1 MDSNDTTAPGAAPV
15 SSDAIGGATAE
26 PTSSKP
32 RWDPKGKRNMMIVGG
47 VVATAALLL
56 VVLSVGGD
64 DAEEKKASSVVEAPA
79 QAIPG
84 TMLSEA
90 DREALRKQENAHIA
104 AALSG
109 GQSAIGSAPAV
120 SPAQTPAIQLQQG
133 EVRLDTQPQQP
144 PISPNPAAAQQQAN
158 VPTND
163 AKTEALSKQMNQLMD
178 AWGIGGG
185 SGGGQRVL
193 STYVREPSKASGAAS
208 GGQGAQNQGTQG
220 TQRDSDDVM
229 VIKAY
234 EQPYAAEMISATDS
248 DTPGKL
254 RARIQSG
261 PLAGAVLTGAARR
274 IGTQGFQAD
283 FDTASFNGR
292 TFKVVAYGMDG
303 EVAGDVVKGEY
314 NGRYMQRYV
323 FPVLA
328 EGVKA
333 YAGARAQVGT
343 TVIAIPIPGTNGAG
357 IVTGGQQTPTPSAEQ
372 ARNAMYSSGA
382 NQVSRALATGPQDG
396 HVTLASGTQIG
407 IVFEESVYQSDL
419 AGRARNNK

>member
-15 SSDAIGGATAE
+15 SNDAIGGAGAE
-26 PTSSKP
+26 PKPSKP

-47 VVATAALLL
+47 VVVTAFSLLI
-56 VVLSVGGD
+56 VLFSGGES
-64 DAEEKKASSVVEAPA
+64 AEEKKPSNVVEAPA
-79 QAIPG
+79 EAIPG

-90 DREALRKQENAHIA
+90 DREELRKQENARIA

-109 GQSAIGSAPAV
+109 GQSAIGNTPPV
-120 SPAQTPAIQLQQG
+120 STVSTPSIQQQPS
-133 EVRLDTQPQQP
+133 EVRLDQQPQQP
-144 PISPNPAAAQQQAN
+144 PVSPNSAPTQAAASTDQAK
-158 VPTND
+158 V
-163 AKTEALSKQMNQLMD
+163 EALEKQMNRIMD
-178 AWGIGGG
+178 AWGVGGG
-185 SGGGQRVL
+185 SGQRVL
-193 STYVREPSKASGAAS
+193 STYVREPSKTNSGS
-208 GGQGAQNQGTQG
+208 GNGNGARGAVEQGNGGAQH
-220 TQRDSDDVM
+220 DSDDVM

-283 FDTASFNGR
+283 FNTASFNGR

-314 NGRYMQRYV
+314 DGRYMQRYV

-343 TVIAIPIPGTNGAG
+343 TVIAIPIPGAGGAG